1 MSVQNVI
8 VQTVFV
14 SLCLEYSRPLMVC
27 DFYSCSIDFRLQS
40 KRRFVASLAKLFKK
54 AHDLPLVFNIYCLLL
69 YDWLSFVL
77 QHQEFTALTHCNGP
91 ISNNP
96 FLGEVLFKIM
106 KDNDLIFHTKPIN
119 KITVAGLGNR
129 IRDKE
134 TEFEAATD
142 CKICP
147 FDCLNFPPCIKHPSF
162 FMLHDKE
169 SESWAI

>member
-1 MSVQNVI
+1 
-8 VQTVFV
+8 
-14 SLCLEYSRPLMVC
+14 MVC

-96 FLGEVLFKIM
+96 FLGEMLFKIM
-106 KDNDLIFHTKPIN
+106 KDKDFIFHTKLIN
-119 KITVAGLGNR
+119 KITQIKEKLQKVYSKDHTNLNGNISLKCSIIFIGKLSR
-129 IRDKE
+129 HY
-134 TEFEAATD
+134 
-142 CKICP
+142 
-147 FDCLNFPPCIKHPSF
+147 NFLKLF
-162 FMLHDKE
+162 FTT
-169 SESWAI
+169 